1 MILPAHSVDAH
12 IRLNSCGTIG
22 HRSRRLRAA
31 RVKLRYHEP
40 RATISLNPHGIAM
53 GEYTLNINGKSLQ
66 VSAPAE
72 ESLLSVLRN
81 RLDLTGT
88 KYGCGEGQCGACTVL
103 LNGQATRSCLTP
115 VNAVAGAKVVTI
127 EGLERD
133 GRLTPVQ
140 EAFLEEGAF
149 QCGYCTSGM
158 IMSATSLLNE
168 EHDPTDEKI
177 IAGMNG
183 NVCRCGTYPRIVQA
197 VKLAS
202 RLAAQEAKNERR

>member
-1 MILPAHSVDAH
+1 
-12 IRLNSCGTIG
+12 
-22 HRSRRLRAA
+22 
-31 RVKLRYHEP
+31 
-40 RATISLNPHGIAM
+40 M